1 MQANL
6 CEQQAM
12 DRQNQALAILAIA
25 TAAIGFGLFGP
36 DWELQFP
43 TSKDPEVRFA
53 SLAQISGI
61 VITLFAYFLVLITSG
76 RILARDSRVTGL
88 ELITGPMAWLVV
100 EALGL
105 CWIFLGN
112 LLIV

>member
-1 MQANL
+1 METNRG
-6 CEQQAM
+6 EQQTM

-36 DWELQFP
+36 DWELQIP
-43 TSKDPEVRFA
+43 TAKDPEVSFI
-53 SLAQISGI
+53 LIAQIFGI

-76 RILARDSRVTGL
+76 RILARDDKVTGL
-88 ELITGPMAWLVV
+88 ELITGSMAWLVV

-105 CWIFLGN
+105 GWIFLSN